1 MSHLK
6 DRNIIIKE
14 HIVDRNK
21 EIRGI
26 KSKKLDQTLTTINK
40 IWEVKRRTK
49 EKRRKGSNKTSNQ
62 KCGRKNTKAARRNK
76 KKYTKNYKALLKTKL
91 AIASEGQ

>member
-6 DRNIIIKE
+6 GRNIIIKE

-26 KSKKLDQTLTTINK
+26 KVKKVRSNINNGKK

-49 EKRRKGSNKTSNQ
+49 EKRRKGSNKTSHQ

-76 KKYTKNYKALLKTKL
+76 KNIY
-91 AIASEGQ
+91 